1 MCWGLLTTASGVMVL
16 FDSVLLLL
24 VCASVYVL
32 RVLLSF
38 RGQNDR
44 FCKLWLAPERIRAGA
59 IID

>member
-1 MCWGLLTTASGVMVL
+1 ML